1 MKKNKFGKIVII
13 TLIML
18 LSNLQAFDIKQMQ
31 KDTLKE
37 LNVINTQDLV
47 KLLEKEPNTKII
59 DVRSRAEINNQGGY
73 IKANK
78 VTNIQRGDLEFLI
91 SQEVKIN
98 DTFVVHCFNGNKSLF
113 AAKRLKDLGY
123 KNVLYYQDS
132 FKVWKE
138 NKLPMSS
145 LDKYPQSL
153 LYNKIQ
159 EVAKGVYTSIGITAP
174 YEYESSAHNNNLG
187 FIVGDKSV
195 LVWNASSSYLLA
207 QSFHKEIKKITNKPV
222 KYVVLENSQGHAILG
237 SNYWKEQGAKIVAQ
251 ELVEEEIAVKGEM
264 IFSRMQR
271 VLKDKFEGT
280 QVVEPDEYFKDSM
293 SFDLGNRIVEAKYLG
308 YAHEHSDILLWLPK
322 EKITFAGDIAFNNRL
337 LPIFEITQTQKWLE
351 AWDKF
356 ESLEAKIV
364 VPGHGEVTNMQTVT
378 KYTKGYL
385 VYLREKIEEILD
397 EDGGLNDAYNIDMS
411 EFEHL
416 DTYKELGKQNI
427 ARVFKQ
433 MEFEE

>member
-1 MKKNKFGKIVII
+1 MIKNKYVKTIV
-13 TLIML
+13 LGLFVL
-18 LSNLQAFDIKQMQ
+18 LSNLNALDIAKMQ
-31 KDTLKE
+31 EEAIKE
-37 LNVINTQDLV
+37 VKVISTQDLV
-47 KLLEKEPNTKII
+47 KLLEKKPNTKII

-78 VTNIQRGDLEFLI
+78 VSNIQRGDLEFLI
-91 SQEVKIN
+91 SQEVKID

-123 KNVLYYQDS
+123 KNVLYYKDS

-138 NKLPMSS
+138 KKLPISS
-145 LDKYPQSL
+145 LDKYPKSL

-159 EVAKGVYTSIGITAP
+159 EVAKNVYTSIGITAP
-174 YEYESSAHNNNLG
+174 YEYESTAHNNNLG
-187 FIVGDKSV
+187 FIVGEDSV

-237 SNYWKEQGAKIVAQ
+237 SNYWKEQGAKIIAHKI
-251 ELVEEEIAVKGEM
+251 VEDEIAIKGQR

-280 QVVEPDEYFKDSM
+280 KVVEPDEYFKDSM
-293 SFDLGNRIVEAKYLG
+293 TFDLGNKIVEAKYLG
-308 YAHEHSDILLWLPK
+308 YAHEHSDIILWLPK

-337 LPIFEITQTQKWLE
+337 LPIFEITETKKWLK

-356 ESLEAKIV
+356 AALNAKIV

-378 KYTKGYL
+378 KYTKDYL
-385 VYLREKIEEILD
+385 VYLREKVEEILD
-397 EDGGLNDAYNIDMS
+397 DDGGLNDAYNIDMS
-411 EFEHL
+411 AFEHL

>member
-1 MKKNKFGKIVII
+1 MLKNKYIQKIAI
-13 TLIML
+13 L
-18 LSNLQAFDIKQMQ
+18 LFLSICSLEALDINKMQ
-31 KDTLKE
+31 KDVLKE
-37 LNVINTQDLV
+37 VKVIKTEELV
-47 KLLEKEPNTKII
+47 ELLKQKPNTKII

-78 VTNIQRGDLEFLI
+78 VSNIQRGDLEFLI
-91 SQEVKIN
+91 SQEVKTS

-138 NKLPMSS
+138 KQLPMSS
-145 LDKYPQSL
+145 LDKYPQSM

-159 EVAKGVYTSIGITAP
+159 KVANGVYTSIGITAP

-187 FIVGDKSV
+187 FIIGDESV

-222 KYVVLENSQGHAILG
+222 KYVVVENSQGHAILG
-237 SNYWKEQGAKIVAQ
+237 SNYWKEQGASIIAQ
-251 ELVEEEIAVKGEM
+251 ELVEDEMASKGEIM
-264 IFSRMQR
+264 LSRMQR
-271 VLKDKFEGT
+271 VVKDKMDGSEL
-280 QVVEPDEYFKDSM
+280 VEPDEYFKDTM
-293 SFDLGNRIVEAKYLG
+293 TFDLGNRIVEAKYFG

-322 EKITFAGDIAFNNRL
+322 EKIAFAGDIAFNNRL
-337 LPIFEITQTQKWLE
+337 LPIFEITQTNKWLE

-356 ESLEAKIV
+356 AALDAKIV
-364 VPGHGEVTNMQTVT
+364 IPGHGEVTNMQTVT
-378 KYTKGYL
+378 KYTKDYL

-411 EFEHL
+411 KFEHL

>member
-1 MKKNKFGKIVII
+1 MIKNKYVKTIV
-13 TLIML
+13 LGLFVL
-18 LSNLQAFDIKQMQ
+18 LSNLNALDIAKMQ
-31 KDTLKE
+31 EEAIKE
-37 LNVINTQDLV
+37 VKVISTQDLV
-47 KLLEKEPNTKII
+47 KLLEKKPNTKII

-78 VTNIQRGDLEFLI
+78 VSNIQRGDLEFLI
-91 SQEVKIN
+91 SQEVKID

-123 KNVLYYQDS
+123 KNVLYYKDS

-138 NKLPMSS
+138 KKLPISS

-159 EVAKGVYTSIGITAP
+159 EVAKDVYTSIGITAP
-174 YEYESSAHNNNLG
+174 YEYESTAHNNNLG
-187 FIVGDKSV
+187 FIVGEDSV

-237 SNYWKEQGAKIVAQ
+237 SNYWKEQGAKIIAHKI
-251 ELVEEEIAVKGEM
+251 VEDEIAIKGQR

-280 QVVEPDEYFKDSM
+280 KVVEPDEYFKDSM
-293 SFDLGNRIVEAKYLG
+293 TFDLGNKIVEAKYLG
-308 YAHEHSDILLWLPK
+308 YAHEHSDIILWLPK

-337 LPIFEITQTQKWLE
+337 LPIFEITETKKWLE

-356 ESLEAKIV
+356 TALNAKIV

-378 KYTKGYL
+378 KYTKDYL
-385 VYLREKIEEILD
+385 VYLREKVEEILD
-397 EDGGLNDAYNIDMS
+397 DDGGLNDAYNIDMS
-411 EFEHL
+411 AFEHL